1 MDIIIDITMD
11 IFKDIIM
18 DIHMDISMYYVT
30 IVTIG
35 RNDGQFRIARISSW

>member
-18 DIHMDISMYYVT
+18 EFHMDISMYYVT
-30 IVTIG
+30 IMTIG
-35 RNDGQFRIARISSW
+35 PMGLMK